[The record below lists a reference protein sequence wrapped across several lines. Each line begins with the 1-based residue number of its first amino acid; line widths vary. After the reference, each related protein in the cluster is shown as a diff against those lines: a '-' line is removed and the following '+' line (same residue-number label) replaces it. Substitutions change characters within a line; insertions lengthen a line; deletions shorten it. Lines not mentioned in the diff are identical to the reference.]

1 MGVSLFFASKKIC
14 CLLSVVCC
22 LFIIFAP
29 MKKVAVVILNYNG
42 KDFLE
47 KFLPNVIENSSDAAE
62 IIVADNKS
70 TDDSVDFMR
79 KNFPDIRL
87 ILNDFNGGFATGYN
101 LALRQVEADYYVLL
115 NSDIEVTP
123 HWIEPVIDLMESDEN
138 IAACQ
143 PKILSY
149 HDKTKFEYAG
159 AAGGYIDKYGYPFC
173 RGRMFQDLETDN
185 GQYDDVKEVFWATG
199 ACMFVRAELYHKFGG
214 LDDDFFAHME
224 EIDFCWRMKNL
235 DYKIMYCPDSKIYH
249 IGGGTLPKSSARKTY
264 LNFRNNLSLLMKNL
278 PHGKVFWTIFY
289 RFFLDWIAAFKFLC
303 DGSFADFFAVTR
315 AHLSFLRHLPILK
328 KKREKYTHKK
338 VSQVYQKNIVFKY
351 FLEKKKLYSALDEK
365 DFS

>member
-1 MGVSLFFASKKIC
+1 MSIVRCPLT
-14 CLLSVVCC
+14 
-22 LFIIFAP
+22 FIIFAP

-42 KDFLE
+42 KKFLE
-47 KFLPNVIENSSDAAE
+47 EFLPIVIENNSDFAE

-79 KNFPDIRL
+79 KHHPNIRL
-87 ILNDFNGGFATGYN
+87 IINNSNGGFATGYN
-101 LALRQVEADYYVLL
+101 VALRQVEADYYVLL

-123 HWIEPVIDLMESDEN
+123 NWIEPVIKLMDNDEN

-149 HDKTKFEYAG
+149 YDKTKFEYAG
-159 AAGGYIDKYGYPFC
+159 AAGGFIDKFGYPFC
-173 RGRMFQDLETDN
+173 RGRLFQDLETDN
-185 GQYDDVKEVFWATG
+185 GQYDDVKEIFWATG
-199 ACMFVRAELYHKFGG
+199 ACMFIRASLYHELGG

-224 EIDFCWRMKNL
+224 EIDLCWRLKNAG
-235 DYKIMYCPDSKIYH
+235 YKIMYCPDSKIYH

-264 LNFRNNLSLLMKNL
+264 LNFRNNLSLLIKNL
-278 PHGKVFWTIFY
+278 PEGKVFGTIFY
-289 RFFLDWIAAFKFLC
+289 RFLLDWIAALKFLC

-315 AHLSFLRHLPILK
+315 AHISFLRHIPVLR
-328 KKREKYTHKK
+328 KKRKKLAHNK

-351 FLEKKKLYSALDEK
+351 FLGKKKSYSDLNSK